1 MKMKNNQIMKRVI
14 LTLVISLVSTVSFA
28 GMSNSDKSKTIEC
41 TGIYYTNSM
50 IPQGELELEKIVQSF
65 AAKKFLNS
73 HLIKEGVE
81 EEKLNKEVLKVVDV
95 RYGKPYEEEITK
107 ECDNFIFKLIPGS
120 KDEIKKIAESL
131 GYINTKEIK

>member
-1 MKMKNNQIMKRVI
+1 MKKII
-14 LTLVISLVSTVSFA
+14 LTLIISLISTVSFA

-41 TGIYYTNSM
+41 TGIYYANSM

-73 HLIKEGVE
+73 YLIKEGVE
-81 EEKLNKEVLKVVDV
+81 EEKLNKKILEIVEV
-95 RYGKPYEEEITK
+95 RYGKPYEEETTR

-120 KDEIKKIAESL
+120 KDEIKKIAES
-131 GYINTKEIK
+131 GIY

>member
-1 MKMKNNQIMKRVI
+1 MKLGQSLVNNKTMKKII
-14 LTLVISLVSTVSFA
+14 LTLIISLISTVSFA

-41 TGIYYTNSM
+41 TGIYYANSM

-73 HLIKEGVE
+73 YLIKEGVE
-81 EEKLNKEVLKVVDV
+81 EEKLNKKILEIVDS
-95 RYGKPYEEEITK
+95 RYGKPYDEETTR

-120 KDEIKKIAESL
+120 KDEIKKIAES
-131 GYINTKEIK
+131 GIY

>member
-1 MKMKNNQIMKRVI
+1 MKNNQIIKRVI

-41 TGIYYTNSM
+41 TGIYYANSM

-81 EEKLNKEVLKVVDV
+81 EEKLNKKILEIVDS
-95 RYGKPYEEEITK
+95 RYEKPYDEETTR

-120 KDEIKKIAESL
+120 KDEIKKIAES
-131 GYINTKEIK
+131 GIY